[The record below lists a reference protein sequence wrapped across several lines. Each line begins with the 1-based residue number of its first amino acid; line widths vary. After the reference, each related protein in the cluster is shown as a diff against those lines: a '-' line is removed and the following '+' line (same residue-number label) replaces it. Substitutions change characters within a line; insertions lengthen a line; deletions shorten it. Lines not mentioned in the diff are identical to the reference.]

1 MTRSLLPR
9 ASLLGLTVAVLSP
22 VFAPV
27 FGAAPAVA
35 GELAGGPAA
44 PVEINRAADAAP
56 LPELPAVGVMADV
69 GLPDGASASLVVR
82 PIKWLRLSG
91 GGSYNMISSGL
102 RAGAS
107 LLPFGWGP
115 SLSVEGGH
123 YFDGDANGVMR
134 RFAGSSY
141 RSNAVLERVGYDYAN
156 AHLGLDLG
164 LRRVTF
170 FIHAGFS
177 YIRATVHNVDSA
189 IQSEMSSGSSA
200 TTLSINKDPIIRAIT
215 PSAKLG
221 LIVYLW

>member
-1 MTRSLLPR
+1 MAAEST
-9 ASLLGLTVAVLSP
+9 
-22 VFAPV
+22 
-27 FGAAPAVA
+27 GAAS
-35 GELAGGPAA
+35 AA
-44 PVEINRAADAAP
+44 PISIDRGLDAAP
-56 LPELPAVGVMADV
+56 LPKLPAVGVMADV
-69 GLPDGASASLVVR
+69 GLPDGAGASLVVR
-82 PIKWLRLSG
+82 PAKWLRLTG
-91 GGSYNMISSGL
+91 GGTYNMISSGL

-115 SLSVEGGH
+115 SLSLEGGH
-123 YFDGDANGVMR
+123 YFDGDANGLIR
-134 RFAGSSY
+134 RFAGASY
-141 RSNAVLERVGYDYAN
+141 QSNAVLERVGYDYAN

-189 IQSEMSSGSSA
+189 IQSQMSSDSSS
-200 TTLSINKDPIIRAIT
+200 TTLTINKDPVIRAIT

>member
-1 MTRSLLPR
+1 MAADST
-9 ASLLGLTVAVLSP
+9 G
-22 VFAPV
+22 
-27 FGAAPAVA
+27 APAVDPVGLDRSA
-35 GELAGGPAA
+35 GSTALAT
-44 PVEINRAADAAP
+44 
-56 LPELPAVGVMADV
+56 LPAVGVMADV
-69 GLPDGASASLVVR
+69 GLPDGAAASLVLR
-82 PIKWLRLSG
+82 PAKWLRLTG
-91 GGSYNMISSGL
+91 GGTYNMISSGL

-115 SLSVEGGH
+115 SLSLEGGH
-123 YFDGDANGVMR
+123 YFDGDANGLIR
-134 RFAGSSY
+134 RFAGASY
-141 RSNAVLERVGYDYAN
+141 QSNAVLERVGYDYAN

-189 IQSEMSSGSSA
+189 IQSQMSSDSSS
-200 TTLSINKDPIIRAIT
+200 TTLTINKDPVIRAIT

>member
-9 ASLLGLTVAVLSP
+9 CSVLGLALALLSP
-22 VFAPV
+22 VFGTTPV
-27 FGAAPAVA
+27 ALGA
-35 GELAGGPAA
+35 ES
-44 PVEINRAADAAP
+44 INRTADAAP
-56 LPELPAVGVMADV
+56 LPKLPVVGVMADV
-69 GLPDGASASLVVR
+69 GLPDGAGASLVVR
-82 PIKWLRLSG
+82 PAKWLRLTG
-91 GGSYNMISSGL
+91 GGTYNMISSGL

-134 RFAGSSY
+134 RFVGSGY
-141 RSNAVLERVGYDYAN
+141 QSNAVLERVGYDYAN

-164 LRRVTF
+164 FRRATF

-177 YIRATVHNVDSA
+177 YIRSTVHNIDSA
-189 IQSEMSSGSSA
+189 IQSETSSGSST
-200 TTLSINKDPIIRAIT
+200 TTLSFNKDPIIRAIT

>member
-1 MTRSLLPR
+1 MTRSLL
-9 ASLLGLTVAVLSP
+9 ATSSVLGLALALATLPARAAESTGAPPASP
-22 VFAPV
+22 VT
-27 FGAAPAVA
+27 
-35 GELAGGPAA
+35 
-44 PVEINRAADAAP
+44 IDRALDAAP
-56 LPELPAVGVMADV
+56 LPKLPAVGVMADV
-69 GLPDGASASLVVR
+69 GLPDGAGASLVVR
-82 PIKWLRLSG
+82 PAKWLRLTG
-91 GGSYNMISSGL
+91 GGTYNLISSGL

-115 SLSVEGGH
+115 SLSIEGGH
-123 YFDGDANGVMR
+123 YFEGDANGLIR
-134 RFAGSSY
+134 RFAGASY
-141 RSNAVLERVGYDYAN
+141 QSNSVLERVGYDYAN

-189 IQSEMSSGSSA
+189 IQSQMSSDSSG
-200 TTLSINKDPIIRAIT
+200 TTLTINKDPIIRAIT

>member
-1 MTRSLLPR
+1 
-9 ASLLGLTVAVLSP
+9 
-22 VFAPV
+22 
-27 FGAAPAVA
+27 
-35 GELAGGPAA
+35 
-44 PVEINRAADAAP
+44 
-56 LPELPAVGVMADV
+56 MADV
-69 GLPDGASASLVVR
+69 GLPDGAGASLVVR
-82 PIKWLRLSG
+82 PAKWLRLTG
-91 GGSYNMISSGL
+91 GGTYNMISSGL

-123 YFDGDANGVMR
+123 YFDGDANGLMR
-134 RFAGSSY
+134 RFAGASY
-141 RSNAVLERVGYDYAN
+141 ESNAVLERVGYDYAN

-177 YIRATVHNVDSA
+177 YIRAEVHNVDSA
-189 IQSEMSSGSSA
+189 IQSGMSSDSSSS
-200 TTLSINKDPIIRAIT
+200 TTLTVNKDPIIRAIT

>member
-1 MTRSLLPR
+1 MTRSLLPSS
-9 ASLLGLTVAVLSP
+9 SLLGLALSLISP
-22 VFAPV
+22 VLGTTPATAAESTGGSPV
-27 FGAAPAVA
+27 A
-35 GELAGGPAA
+35 
-44 PVEINRAADAAP
+44 INRGADAAP
-56 LPELPAVGVMADV
+56 LPKLPAVGVMADV
-69 GLPDGASASLVVR
+69 GLPDGAGASLVVR
-82 PIKWLRLSG
+82 PARWLRLTG
-91 GGSYNMISSGL
+91 GGTYNMISSGL

-134 RFAGSSY
+134 RFAGASY
-141 RSNAVLERVGYDYAN
+141 QSNAVLERVGYDYAN

-177 YIRATVHNVDSA
+177 YIRAEVHNVDSA
-189 IQSEMSSGSSA
+189 IQSGMSSDSSSS
-200 TTLSINKDPIIRAIT
+200 TTLTVNKDPIIRAIT

>member
-1 MTRSLLPR
+1 MTRSPLP
-9 ASLLGLTVAVLSP
+9 SFSVLGLALATLL
-22 VFAPV
+22 
-27 FGAAPAVA
+27 AAPAVA
-35 GELAGGPAA
+35 AESPSGPAGS
-44 PVEINRAADAAP
+44 PVGINRAADAAP
-56 LPELPAVGVMADV
+56 ATRLPVLGVMADV
-69 GLPDGASASLVVR
+69 GLPDGAAASLVVR
-82 PIKWLRLSG
+82 PAKWLRLTG
-91 GGSYNMISSGL
+91 GGTYNLISSGL

-115 SLSVEGGH
+115 SLSLEGGH
-123 YFDGDANGVMR
+123 YFDGDANGVIR

-141 RSNAVLERVGYDYAN
+141 QSNVVLERVGYDYAN

-164 LRRVTF
+164 FRRVTF

-189 IQSEMSSGSSA
+189 IQSQTSSDSSG
-200 TTLSINKDPIIRAIT
+200 TTLSVNKDPIIRAIT